1 MNAIEINPN
10 LTILYDKGT
19 DVFGSLK
26 KFTKWLLEDNT
37 ALENKKPIDVIKT
50 EEGYK
55 AVMTEL
61 MRIKEAATCGF
72 GSIKVRQIKFK
83 QN

>member
-1 MNAIEINPN
+1 MSTIEINPN

-26 KFTKWLLEDNT
+26 KFTKWLLEDNIE
-37 ALENKKPIDVIKT
+37 LENKKPIDVIKT

-55 AVMTEL
+55 TVMTEL
-61 MRIKEAATCGF
+61 MRIKEAAF
-72 GSIKVRQIKFK
+72 VDLEVLKSDK
-83 QN
+83 

>member
-1 MNAIEINPN
+1 MNTIEINPN

-19 DVFGSLK
+19 EVFGSLE
-26 KFTKWLLEDNT
+26 KFTKWLLKDNI

-50 EEGYK
+50 EKGYE

-61 MRIKEAATCGF
+61 MRIEDGAY
-72 GSIKVRQIKFK
+72 S
-83 QN
+83 